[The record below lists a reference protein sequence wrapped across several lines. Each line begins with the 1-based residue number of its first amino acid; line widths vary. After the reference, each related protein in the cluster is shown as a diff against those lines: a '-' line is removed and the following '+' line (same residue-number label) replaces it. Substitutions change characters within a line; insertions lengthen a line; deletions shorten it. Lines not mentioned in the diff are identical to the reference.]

1 MVFLTVSHINKEHI
15 KLSGLAID
23 IDIIMYTI
31 HQPAVEQ
38 SKFRSSFFFDVEKA
52 SAIKFILLKLYS

>member
-15 KLSGLAID
+15 KLLGLAID

-31 HQPAVEQ
+31 HQPAVEP
-38 SKFRSSFFFDVEKA
+38 SKFRSSFF
-52 SAIKFILLKLYS
+52 